1 LNKEDHNISKLK
13 AMLLLTLALFA
24 IIIVQLVANE
34 VVWASNTQPTMRITK
49 AIGYSGLSL
58 SSECLSSRN
67 PILELTCLTDVPGG
81 YCLHWACGMVQPT
94 VIEQPFN
101 LEVIRR

>member
-1 LNKEDHNISKLK
+1 
-13 AMLLLTLALFA
+13 MLTLALFA
-24 IIIVQLVANE
+24 IIIVHIAVNE
-34 VVWASNTQPTMRITK
+34 VVWASNTQPTMQITK

-81 YCLHWACGMVQPT
+81 YCLHWACGMVQPAA
-94 VIEQPFN
+94 IEQPFH

>member
-1 LNKEDHNISKLK
+1 MI
-13 AMLLLTLALFA
+13 LALFT
-24 IIIVQLVANE
+24 IITIHIGVNE
-34 VVWASNTQPTMRITK
+34 VVWSSNAQPTMQITK
-49 AIGYSGLSL
+49 AIGYNGLSL

-81 YCLHWACGMVQPT
+81 YCLHWACGMVQPNA
-94 VIEQPFN
+94 IEQPFK

>member
-1 LNKEDHNISKLK
+1 
-13 AMLLLTLALFA
+13 LLLITLALFA
-24 IIIVQLVANE
+24 IIIIQLAANQ

-58 SSECLSSRN
+58 SSECLSSMN

-81 YCLHWACGMVQPT
+81 YCLHWSCGMVQPNA
-94 VIEQPFN
+94 IEQPFH